1 MRPYSR
7 VYASVNLDAIEGNIK
22 AMRAAVPETTA
33 IMGIVKADGYGHG
46 AVPVAKTI
54 EPFVRAYG
62 TATLEEAVMLRRH
75 GIKKWILVL
84 GPVHPSQ
91 YEELLEW
98 DIRPAVFQY
107 EKADLLS
114 QLAVKKHLTA
124 SIHIA
129 LDTGMSR
136 IGLKPD
142 EASADTVEKISRL
155 PGIRIEGLFTHFARA
170 DEADKSAYEAQFSAY
185 EQFCALLKKRGIEIP
200 LCHCSNSAAIV
211 EGLASNRLDMVRAGI
226 SIYGLYPSLE
236 VAAGRVA
243 LQPAMELKTAVTYI
257 KEVEPGTS
265 ISYGGTFTA
274 QRPMRVA
281 TIPVGYGDGYS
292 RNLSNRG
299 EVLICGRRAKILGRV
314 CMDQFM
320 ADVTD
325 IPEAR
330 EDAEVTLLGRDG
342 EEEITAWEL
351 AERSG
356 GYHYELLCNVGKRIP
371 RVYIKKGQ
379 IAGKKDY
386 FKDICEDFI
395 AR

>member
-155 PGIRIEGLFTHFARA
+155 PGIQIEGLFTHFARA

>member
-124 SIHIA
+124 SIHIV

-142 EASADTVEKISRL
+142 EASVDTVEKISRL

>member
-7 VYASVNLDAIEGNIK
+7 VYASVNLDAIEANIK
-22 AMRAAVPETTA
+22 SMRAAVPESTA

-54 EPFVRAYG
+54 EPFVNAYG
-62 TATLEEAVMLRRH
+62 TAILEEAVMLRRH
-75 GIKKWILVL
+75 GIKKAILVL

-98 DIRPAVFQY
+98 DIRPAIFQY
-107 EKADLLS
+107 EKASLLS
-114 QLAVKKHLTA
+114 QLAVRKHLTA

-142 EASADTVEKISRL
+142 EASADVVEKISRL

-170 DEADKSAYEAQFSAY
+170 DEADKSAYEAQFRAY
-185 EQFCALLKKRGIEIP
+185 RQFCRFLEERSIEIP
-200 LCHCSNSAAIV
+200 LRHCSNSAAIV
-211 EGLASNRLDMVRAGI
+211 EGLASNSLDMVRAGI

-236 VAAGRVA
+236 VSTGRVA
-243 LQPAMELKTAVTYI
+243 LQPAMELKTAITYI
-257 KEVEPGTS
+257 KEVEPGTA

-314 CMDQFM
+314 CMDQLM

-325 IPEAR
+325 IPEAK
-330 EDAEVTLLGRDG
+330 EDTEVTLLGRDG
-342 EEEITAWEL
+342 REEITAWEL
-351 AERSG
+351 AERAG

-371 RVYIKKGQ
+371 RVYIKQGQ
-379 IAGKKDY
+379 IAGRKDY

-395 AR
+395 VR

>member
-124 SIHIA
+124 SIHIV

-142 EASADTVEKISRL
+142 EASVDTVEKISRL

-200 LCHCSNSAAIV
+200 LCHCSNSAAI
-211 EGLASNRLDMVRAGI
+211 GGACF
-226 SIYGLYPSLE
+226 
-236 VAAGRVA
+236 
-243 LQPAMELKTAVTYI
+243 QP
-257 KEVEPGTS
+257 P
-265 ISYGGTFTA
+265 
-274 QRPMRVA
+274 
-281 TIPVGYGDGYS
+281 
-292 RNLSNRG
+292 
-299 EVLICGRRAKILGRV
+299 
-314 CMDQFM
+314 
-320 ADVTD
+320 
-325 IPEAR
+325 
-330 EDAEVTLLGRDG
+330 
-342 EEEITAWEL
+342 
-351 AERSG
+351 
-356 GYHYELLCNVGKRIP
+356 
-371 RVYIKKGQ
+371 
-379 IAGKKDY
+379 
-386 FKDICEDFI
+386 
-395 AR
+395 